1 MRQCLLLFVCGLVG
15 FAHASPAFPASE
27 QARTGR
33 QLARPETDA
42 SRLIGRLPDQ
52 SPPPPD
58 NRNVGIHT
66 AAEVSTESLSTSLSS
81 RIDEG
86 SSVAS
91 TIGQVGIRNRRPAS
105 RHAGS

>member
-1 MRQCLLLFVCGLVG
+1 MRQCSLLFICGLVG
-15 FAHASPAFPASE
+15 LAHASPAFPASE

-52 SPPPPD
+52 SPPPPG
-58 NRNVGIHT
+58 NRNVGTHT
-66 AAEVSTESLSTSLSS
+66 AAEASTESLSSLSS